1 MNPIT
6 PHFDHRAA
14 LLKLLI
20 IIATATACCFLF
32 SQCTTDLKIEK
43 RIEKENI
50 KHPVGV
56 ALATRKLY
64 PCITTHESKDTTFL
78 KTDSIVSYVEVPC
91 PQTFTAN
98 KFYEP
103 TPRANVVYVK
113 VPIKT
118 ASSKE
123 IIHDKIFIEDSAKIF
138 IANNI
143 SAKLQK
149 QLDEVTESRNNWRKF
164 GWVAISIFV
173 VILLVSSLIFGAK
186 LSLPIKV

>member
-14 LLKLLI
+14 ILKVLI
-20 IIATATACCFLF
+20 VIASATACCLLF
-32 SQCTTDLKIEK
+32 SRCTTDLKIEK
-43 RIEKENI
+43 RIEKANI
-50 KHPVGV
+50 KHPFGV

-64 PCITTHESKDTTFL
+64 PCITTHESKDTTFF

-91 PQTFTAN
+91 PQTFAAN

-123 IIHDKIFIEDSAKIF
+123 VIHDKIFIEDSAKIF

-149 QLDEVTESRNNWRKF
+149 QLDLVTESRNNWRKF
-164 GWVAISIFV
+164 GWIAITIFSAF
-173 VILLVSSLIFGAK
+173 LLFFIAK
-186 LSLPIKV
+186 ISLPIKV